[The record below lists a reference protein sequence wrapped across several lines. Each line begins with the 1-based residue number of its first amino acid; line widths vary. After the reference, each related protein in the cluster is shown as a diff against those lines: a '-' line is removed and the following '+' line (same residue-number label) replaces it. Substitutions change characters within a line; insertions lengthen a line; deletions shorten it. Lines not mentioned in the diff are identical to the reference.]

1 MIHRKRSEKIEN
13 IYMALGMLE
22 KNASREKFE
31 MSITLTSLIGPNIAL
46 KTSHYEAVITVPF
59 EGQIVIFEIN
69 GAKQRF
75 ADYAAFLE
83 FFLRSLEIARPA
95 TLALAAVMIGSVRLG
110 NSVTFD
116 RKGVRYLCVEK
127 GGQFE
132 VHYNNQMMEMPHDDI
147 AAVFG

>member
-22 KNASREKFE
+22 KDPRREKFE
-31 MSITLTSLIGPNIAL
+31 MDMTLTSLIGPNIAL

-59 EGQIVIFEIN
+59 EGQIVILEID

-83 FFLRSLEIARPA
+83 FFLRSLEPARPA
-95 TLALAAVMIGSVRLG
+95 TLALAAVMTDGTRLG
-110 NSVTFD
+110 NSVAFE
-116 RKGVRYLCVEK
+116 RNGVRYLCVEK
-127 GGQFE
+127 DGQFE
-132 VHYNNQMMEMPHDDI
+132 VRYNNQMMVMPHDDI

>member
-22 KNASREKFE
+22 KDAGREKFE
-31 MSITLTSLIGPNIAL
+31 MDMTLTSLIGPNIAL

-59 EGQIVIFEIN
+59 EGQIVILEIN

-75 ADYAAFLE
+75 ADYSAFLE
-83 FFLRSLEIARPA
+83 FFLRSLEHARPA
-95 TLALAAVMIGSVRLG
+95 TLTLAAVMPDSVRLG
-110 NSVTFD
+110 NSVTFE
-116 RKGVRYLCVEK
+116 RNGVRYVCAEK
-127 GGQFE
+127 DGQFE
-132 VHYNNQMMEMPHDDI
+132 VRYNNQTMVMTHDDI